1 MRIIVNGQQAF
12 GKACLEA
19 MLDRGDDVVAVYC
32 APDKEGKP
40 VDPIKEFALEK
51 NLTLIQ
57 PPNYKD
63 AEVLDEMRAL
73 NADLMVMAF
82 MIIFVPEEARD
93 IPTHGS
99 ICFHPSMLPKHR
111 GPSSINWPIIGG
123 ATETGISI
131 FWPDDGLDEGFILH
145 QDRVEIGPDDTLG
158 TIYFGKIFERGVEMM
173 LEAVDM
179 VAAGDPPKIPQN
191 EDEATYESWCKKADA
206 EIDWSKP
213 AAEVY
218 NLIRGTNP
226 QPGAWTLHNGNEL
239 KIFDCAKVEAPGDI
253 KGAPGEVTDVGD
265 DGFIVAAGGGSI
277 KVMRVRPHDGKK
289 IQAAEFVESSGLATG
304 DVLGGISV

>member
-191 EDEATYESWCKKADA
+191 EDQATYESWCKKADA

-253 KGAPGEVTDVGD
+253 KSAPGEVTDVGD
-265 DGFIVAAGGGSI
+265 DGFIVAAGGGGI

-304 DVLGGISV
+304 DVLGGASV